1 MNYIIYTT
9 YHIMLITKDFHM
21 KKLNIHLYIFWGGGG
36 GAVLDFTRSK
46 MVNKCSL
53 LCSCFIDMTFLN
65 APNGRS

>member
-1 MNYIIYTT
+1 
-9 YHIMLITKDFHM
+9 M
-21 KKLNIHLYIFWGGGG
+21 KKRNIHLYIFW

-53 LCSCFIDMTFLN
+53 LRSCFIDMTFLN